1 MTGNKLKGKVGKGA
15 YLENWITTISS
26 LIVGE
31 SEYDVTFEWEEE
43 IGIPRAF
50 MIKNNHHSQFFLKS
64 LTLENV
70 PGHGHTPPS
79 ILSATLGCILLTS
92 TNLIAF
98 FFANQVPLN
107 DEDHIL
113 L

>member
-15 YLENWITTISS
+15 YLENWVTTISS
-26 LIVGE
+26 IIVGE
-31 SEYDVTFEWEEE
+31 SEYDVSFEWEEE

-50 MIKNNHHSQFFLKS
+50 MIKNNHHSQFYLKS

-70 PGHGHTPPS
+70 PGHEHAPIHFVCNSWVYPADKYKS
-79 ILSATLGCILLTS
+79 DRV
-92 TNLIAF
+92 
-98 FFANQVPLN
+98 FFANQVRLY